1 MFTLA
6 KLTVVISKP
15 YKYLVYLGGNLC
27 LKFMKTVNGKIHIK
41 KIGQYNNRSHLG
53 QNWEVVC
60 GWYNYW

>member
-41 KIGQYNNRSHLG
+41 KLVNITTDHTKARIGR
-53 QNWEVVC
+53 
-60 GWYNYW
+60 